1 MKSKLKIKS
10 EDFINWFFKSGADQ
24 DQESEALRLGY
35 SVIEELLDGE
45 VTITPQSILDGCEPV
60 VIPIRIIEGFEDDDT
75 FAEIDDAIAEG
86 KISNDFEIELI

>member
-10 EDFINWFFKSGADQ
+10 EDFINWFFKSGTDQ
-24 DQESEALRLGY
+24 DQESEVLRLGH
-35 SVIEELLDGE
+35 SVIEELLDGK

-75 FAEIDDAIAEG
+75 FSEIDDAIVEG
-86 KISNDFEIELI
+86 KISNNFEIELI

>member
-24 DQESEALRLGY
+24 DQESEALRLGH

-75 FAEIDDAIAEG
+75 FSEIDNAIVEG
-86 KISNDFEIELI
+86 KISNNFEIELI

>member
-24 DQESEALRLGY
+24 DQESEALRLGH
-35 SVIEELLDGE
+35 SVIEELLDGK

-60 VIPIRIIEGFEDDDT
+60 VIPIRIIEGFEDDNT
-75 FAEIDDAIAEG
+75 FSEIDDAIVEG
-86 KISNDFEIELI
+86 KISNNFEIELI

>member
-24 DQESEALRLGY
+24 DQESEALSLGY
-35 SVIEELLDGE
+35 SVIEELLDGK

-60 VIPIRIIEGFEDDDT
+60 VIPIRIIEGFEDDNT

-86 KISNDFEIELI
+86 KISNNFEIELI

>member
-10 EDFINWFFKSGADQ
+10 EDFINWFFNSGADQ
-24 DQESEALRLGY
+24 DQESEALRLGR
-35 SVIEELLDGE
+35 SVIEELLEGK
-45 VTITPQSILDGCEPV
+45 VTITPQDILDGCEPV

-86 KISNDFEIELI
+86 KISNNFEIELI

>member
-35 SVIEELLDGE
+35 SVIEELLDGK

-60 VIPIRIIEGFEDDDT
+60 VIPIRIIEGFEDDNT

-86 KISNDFEIELI
+86 KISNNFEIELI

>member
-24 DQESEALRLGY
+24 DQEIEVLRLGH

-86 KISNDFEIELI
+86 KISNNFEIELI